1 MSSGSL
7 LAKLVYTVK
16 DTAALEH
23 TEMETVSV

>member
-7 LAKLVYTVK
+7 LAKLVCTVK